1 MHSTEEHTMK
11 NESLS
16 DLVDRIKSKKVLDD
30 NDIYILNEH
39 TEYRFFGRVR
49 RA

>member
-1 MHSTEEHTMK
+1 MK

-16 DLVDRIKSKKVLDD
+16 DLVDRIKNKKVLDD
-30 NDIYILNEH
+30 NDIRILNEH
-39 TEYRFFGRVR
+39 TEYRFFGRVK

>member
-1 MHSTEEHTMK
+1 MK

-16 DLVDRIKSKKVLDD
+16 DLVDRIKNKMVLDD
-30 NDIYILNEH
+30 NDIRILNEY
-39 TEYRFFGRVR
+39 TEYRFFGRVK